1 MPGAAYDIITVGGGI
16 AGAALAV
23 AMAKHGAKVLVLERE
38 TVFKDR
44 VRGEAI
50 MPWGTAEAKELG
62 VYEAIMESGG
72 HVLRWWN
79 SYVRGVPRGHRDL
92 ASTTAPQEGVTAM
105 YHPQA
110 QEAMITAAADAGAEI
125 GRGVAAKGINPG
137 PMPTVVAEINGRET
151 LMKARIVVATDGKD
165 SMLRKWG
172 GFEVQRDP
180 GHNMVAGILVDDIK
194 VEDEAAHV
202 WLNTDL
208 GMWVLIFPQ
217 GRERARAYV
226 CYPQTNGY
234 RLTGEKDF
242 PRFIEDSIR
251 AGMAEEHYAKVK
263 AAGPLATFHGAATW
277 VQHPYSNGVA
287 LIGAA
292 AADPDPTWGQ
302 GLSLSLRDA
311 RVLRD
316 HLLSHE
322 DWEDAGQAYSHEHDQ
337 YYGVIHAVEL
347 WQTQLLLEVGPE
359 ADARREKAFAS
370 WRQDR
375 TRGLDALFSGPG
387 ATLDERDR
395 RRFFGEE

>member
-1 MPGAAYDIITVGGGI
+1 MPGPAYDIITVGGGI
-16 AGAALAV
+16 AGAALAL
-23 AMAKHGAKVLVLERE
+23 ALAKQGAKVLVLERE

-50 MPWGTAEAKELG
+50 MPWGTAEAKDLS

-79 SYVRGVPRGHRDL
+79 SYVGGVPRGHRDL

-110 QEAMITAAADAGAEI
+110 QEALITAAADAGAEI
-125 GRGVAAKGINPG
+125 GLGVAAKGINPG
-137 PMPTVVAEINGRET
+137 PMPTVVTEVDGRET
-151 LMKARIVVATDGKD
+151 LMQARIVVGTDGKD
-165 SMLRKWG
+165 SMMRKWG
-172 GFEVQRDP
+172 GFDVQRDP

-194 VEDEAAHV
+194 VEDEASHC
-202 WLNTDL
+202 WLNTDFGL
-208 GMWVLIFPQ
+208 WVLIFPQ

-226 CYPQTNGY
+226 CYPQANGY
-234 RLTGEKDF
+234 RLSGQKDL
-242 PRFIEDSIR
+242 PRFIEESIR
-251 AGMAEEHYAKVK
+251 AGMPEEHYAQVK
-263 AAGPLATFHGAATW
+263 TAGPLATFDGAATW
-277 VQHPYSNGVA
+277 VEHPYSNGVA

-302 GLSLSLRDA
+302 GLSLSLRDV

-316 HLLSHE
+316 KLTYHQ
-322 DWEDAGQAYSHEHDQ
+322 DWVEAGNAYAEAHDQ
-337 YYGVIHAVEL
+337 YYSVIHAVEL
-347 WQTQLLLEVGPE
+347 WQTQLVLEAGPE

-370 WRQDR
+370 WREDR
-375 TRGLDALFSGPG
+375 TRGLDVLFSSPG
-387 ATLDERDR
+387 ATLDEGDR